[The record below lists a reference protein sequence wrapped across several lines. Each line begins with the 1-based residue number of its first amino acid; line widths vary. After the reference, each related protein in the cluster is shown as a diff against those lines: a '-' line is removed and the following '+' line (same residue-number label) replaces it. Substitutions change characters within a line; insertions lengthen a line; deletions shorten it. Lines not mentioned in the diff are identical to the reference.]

1 LERIR
6 VKREK
11 QSQLKKRPGQEPCQ
25 RNVAKGSYRLKPKG
39 KEYSMN
45 DPKLTSLLQE
55 LISLPNETEWVEFKL
70 NYVRPKE
77 IGEYLSALSNSACLH
92 NKEKGYLV
100 FGIENQTHRV
110 VGTSFE
116 PTCEKLRR
124 EVF

>member
-1 LERIR
+1 MGGERFLKYLSWNQLE
-6 VKREK
+6 VC
-11 QSQLKKRPGQEPCQ
+11 LAVTQE
-25 RNVAKGSYRLKPKG
+25 
-39 KEYSMN
+39 
-45 DPKLTSLLQE
+45 E
-55 LISLPNETEWVEFKL
+55 LIRLLNELRALPSETEWVEFKL